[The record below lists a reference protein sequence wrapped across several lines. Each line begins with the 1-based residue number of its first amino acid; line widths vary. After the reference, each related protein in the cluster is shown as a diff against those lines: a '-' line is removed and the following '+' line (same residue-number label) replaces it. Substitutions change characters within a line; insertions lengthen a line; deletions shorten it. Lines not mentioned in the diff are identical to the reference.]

1 MRVRVRVQ
9 TVLRYTAPL
18 PLTAE
23 LYNFGSS
30 FYTRATCIPE
40 GAFQGYKNK
49 IELVGNFT
57 ELDTI
62 GTRAFAR
69 KSHKGKAFEVQPL
82 LIKSEFPMLRCV
94 VANSEMWRSSSNVAL
109 LAYTH
114 VLAFGARGT
123 G

>member
-1 MRVRVRVQ
+1 M
-9 TVLRYTAPL
+9 
-18 PLTAE
+18 
-23 LYNFGSS
+23 GSS
-30 FYTRATCIPE
+30 VYTRATCIPK
-40 GAFQGYKNK
+40 GAFQGYGDRV
-49 IELVGNFT
+49 ELVGTFA

-69 KSHKGKAFEVQPL
+69 QPDTGGALEPL